1 MATIELSSS
10 LMAQMRGM
18 KESGYSLGS
27 SSDRELQQIATNV
40 VQPCINNQL
49 SISVNNKAQFIK
61 VDRIVREHGLWKI
74 WLSVDDIAFKN
85 PVNPVKIDY
94 RLLFEETDDTHINI
108 AYMYSNDAAADS
120 VQKVFDYSAPE
131 GQYTFGSS
139 SPTWEV
145 SVKGTAPTAAGKPD
159 SIKAGNNVTD
169 AARKTSADAT
179 AAEKKATTPALGER
193 LKSLPVSSKPAAD
206 AQYAAQVKQIH
217 VGDDAVAA
225 KNPVAGPPVEGK
237 GTGILANTAPK
248 ISIFANMGEFLLLG
262 IKHIFSGYDHI
273 AFLLALIVIG
283 LSIREVL
290 KIITA
295 FTIAHSITLLL
306 AALQIVSLNSR
317 FVEIVIALSICY
329 VAVEN
334 LLKKEIRYR
343 WLVTFAFGLIHGF
356 GFASALQELIV
367 GKSDLVV
374 SVLSFN
380 MGVEAGQIMIFL
392 VMLPVLHLLR
402 NRLGARMITVGAS
415 TAVFLVGFT
424 WLIERVF
431 DMKVLPI

>member
-1 MATIELSSS
+1 MSLFRKTFLLVIAAIVLLTALPVSAHDMVVGASKWCFGKNSIVATIELNSS
-10 LMAQMRGM
+10 LMAQMKGM
-18 KESGYSLGS
+18 KEGGYNPGA
-27 SSDRELQQIATNV
+27 SSDRQLQEIATNV
-40 VQPCINNQL
+40 VQPYINNKL
-49 SISVNNKAQFIK
+49 SISVNNKALFAK
-61 VDRIVREHGLWKI
+61 VNRIVREHGLWRI
-74 WLSVDDIAFKN
+74 WLSVEGISFRN
-85 PVNPVKIDY
+85 PENPVKIDY

-108 AYMYSNDAAADS
+108 AYMYFSDAAKDS
-120 VQKVFDYSAPE
+120 AQKVFDQSAPE
-131 GQYTFGSS
+131 AQYTYGSS

-145 SVKGTAPTAAGKPD
+145 SVKGVAAPVAAGNLP
-159 SIKAGNNVTD
+159 
-169 AARKTSADAT
+169 
-179 AAEKKATTPALGER
+179 P
-193 LKSLPVSSKPAAD
+193 KSM
-206 AQYAAQVKQIH
+206 
-217 VGDDAVAA
+217 
-225 KNPVAGPPVEGK
+225 
-237 GTGILANTAPK
+237 LA
-248 ISIFANMGEFLLLG
+248 SMGEFLLLG
-262 IKHIFSGYDHI
+262 IEHIFSGYDHI

-334 LLKKEIRYR
+334 LLKKEIKYR

-367 GKSDLVV
+367 GKSDLIV

-380 MGVEAGQIMIFL
+380 MGVETGQIMIFL

-402 NRLGARMITVGAS
+402 NRLGSRMITVGAS
-415 TAVFLVGFT
+415 AAVFVVGFT

-431 DMKVLPI
+431 DLKVLPI